1 MADPAPEGDPVTVC
15 PLHVAHPLGETLA
28 DPVTPL
34 GVACPETDAKD
45 ADGLGEA
52 RVDAVDDTI
61 PEGDTVPII
70 DRVGDPAPEGEP
82 VTVCPLQVAHPL
94 GETDPD
100 HVTPLGVAWPE
111 AEPQLGLG
119 VADPWSLEVGDTA
132 PEGDPVTVSPL
143 HVADGVSVPSAV
155 WLAKLGVACAD
166 AEIPLGLPVGVEG
179 RVGVAVVAP
188 VAVRPGVPLPVLHSD
203 TLTEAVEL

>member
-1 MADPAPEGDPVTVC
+1 MGDPAPEGDPVTVC
-15 PLHVAHPLGETLA
+15 PLHVPQPLGETLA

-61 PEGDTVPII
+61 PEGDTVPMI
-70 DRVGDPAPEGEP
+70 DGVGDPAPEGDP
-82 VTVCPLQVAHPL
+82 VTVCPLQVPHPL

-100 HVTPLGVAWPE
+100 HVFTVGVAWPE
-111 AEPQLGLG
+111 ADPQLGLD
-119 VADPWSLEVGDTA
+119 VADPWSLGVGDPA

-143 HVADGVSVPSAV
+143 HVADGVIVTGAV
-155 WLAKLGVACAD
+155 WLAPLGVACAD

-188 VAVRPGVPLPVLHSD
+188 VTVSPGDALPVPHPD